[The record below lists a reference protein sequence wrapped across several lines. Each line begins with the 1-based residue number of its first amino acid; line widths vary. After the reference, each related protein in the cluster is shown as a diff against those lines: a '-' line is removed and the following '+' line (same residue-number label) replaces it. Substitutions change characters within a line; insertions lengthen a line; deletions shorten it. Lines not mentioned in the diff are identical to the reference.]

1 MSRDEINL
9 ATLFRPDQDFC
20 KKLSTAA
27 AQGMA
32 DAESGLTRVIAK
44 LRWHAIGDAIQA
56 KASELLDKD
65 ILELITDAWQK
76 YNVLSDLAA
85 ETLSGSETALFPM
98 GEHTI
103 HSELHP
109 YLEIQA
115 GGGSYKL
122 VLDVNADIELKG
134 LMLKIE
140 KGKIM
145 SISSG
150 SCEGSGEIKWKSLS
164 LLKRKFKPIQLPGH
178 MHLGAGI
185 PLA

>member
-9 ATLFRPDQDFC
+9 ATLFEPDQDFC
-20 KKLSTAA
+20 KNVSTAA
-27 AQGMA
+27 AQGIA
-32 DAESGLTRVIAK
+32 DAESGLARVIAQ
-44 LRWHAIGDAIQA
+44 LRWHAVAEAIQA

-85 ETLSGSETALFPM
+85 ETVSGNETALFPL
-98 GEHTI
+98 GEHAI

-109 YLEIQA
+109 YLEIRA
-115 GGGSYKL
+115 GGGSYRL
-122 VLDVNADIELKG
+122 VLDVSADIELKG

-140 KGKIM
+140 QGRIM

-150 SCEGSGEIKWKSLS
+150 SCQGSGEIKWKSLS
-164 LLKRKFKPIQLPGH
+164 LLKREFKPVQLPGR